1 MEAFPLDV
9 ERIWP
14 YVLPFPLEVDKRRA
28 IWRVLMSRV
37 GLDIIRNLKIDEKTY
52 QKELISTLPF
62 SNKSI
67 IRLLKRMV
75 DAGLLKEGLEFVDVD
90 GRKVR
95 VKWYV
100 PTPLGR
106 WLILFVRHPDEV
118 PQSLAKSAVKELF
131 QLYIPSVAEAC
142 RQLGLSLEDL
152 STSLNESLL
161 REMIRESPKHKPR
174 VVVYGCLALDI
185 YGVLE
190 EFPRLGEGVY
200 VKSVRQMQ
208 GGMGA
213 NVAVALARLGVPVAF
228 IARIGSDTAA
238 AVALR
243 NLIENGVDVSNVVVS
258 DADTPKTLI
267 LMDREGRRKLLIV
280 ATESCALSP
289 DRPEEASLAP
299 LEECSLVYLG
309 EVFVEVAEVIARTA
323 KKLGKKLVYRP
334 GGPYMRLGLE
344 RLRPVLENVDIFVM
358 NELGWQALRKHT
370 KEELTQPAQLLDYG
384 PECIIITLG
393 GRGCKVYQEG
403 SEQEFPVPEELKRRF
418 GLVDAT
424 AAGDSFTAGLI
435 KGLLEGLSLE
445 KAIKIGQVASSI
457 TCSRMGSSTSL
468 PTLEEVEHAMN
479 ELGISLA

>member
-1 MEAFPLDV
+1 MDV

-14 YVLPFPLEVDKRRA
+14 YVLPFPLEVSRRKA

-37 GLDIIRNLKIDEKTY
+37 GLEIIRNLKIDEKTY
-52 QKELISTLPF
+52 QKDLISTLPF

-75 DAGLLKEGLEFVDVD
+75 DAGLLKEGLEFVNVG
-90 GRKVR
+90 GRKIR
-95 VKWYV
+95 VKWYE
-100 PTPLGR
+100 PTLLGR

-142 RQLGLSLEDL
+142 RQLGLSIEDL
-152 STSLNESLL
+152 SSSLNESLL
-161 REMIRESPKHKPR
+161 REMVRESPKLQPK

-190 EFPRLGEGVY
+190 EFPRPEEGVY
-200 VKSVRQMQ
+200 VQSIRQMQ

-228 IARIGSDTAA
+228 VAKIGSDTAA
-238 AVALR
+238 AIALR

-267 LMDREGRRKLLIV
+267 LMDKDGRRKLLIV
-280 ATESCALSP
+280 ATESSALSL
-289 DRPEEASLAP
+289 DSPEEANLA
-299 LEECSLVYLG
+299 LLKSCDFVYLG
-309 EVFVEVAEVIARTA
+309 EVFVEVAEVIAREA
-323 KKLGKKLVYRP
+323 KKLGKRLVYRP

-344 RLRPVLENVDIFVM
+344 RLAVVLENVDILIM
-358 NELGWQALRKHT
+358 NELGWQTLKTHT
-370 KEELTQPAQLLDYG
+370 KKAPTQPSQLLNYG
-384 PECIIITLG
+384 PDCVIITQG
-393 GRGCKVYQEG
+393 SRGCRVYQEG
-403 SEQEFPVPEELKRRF
+403 FEQEFPVPNQLKTRF
-418 GLVDAT
+418 RVVDAT

-445 KAIKIGQVASSI
+445 KAIRIGQVASSI
-457 TCSRMGSSTSL
+457 TCSRLGSSGSL
-468 PTLEEVEHAMN
+468 PTLEEVEQVLN
-479 ELGISLA
+479 ELGAA